1 MLGIIYLILAGILGY
16 KASKILIEEGTKF
29 SFINRIWLT
38 LPASFGVGTLLLTWV
53 VYIISWFFSVV
64 GKVENPL
71 LYGNAIGMAGVL
83 IFIILIEVQKYR
95 SHSSLVRSNMEIGLT
110 EQIDQDRKLKK
121 KSRKFSMDNLITDK
135 SRFKKEL
142 ILFGLLAA
150 FITYM
155 MFYVFYMKDGILYSG
170 LTVYGD
176 YAPHTAM
183 IRSFSMGNN
192 FPTQYPHY
200 GGADVKYHFMF
211 QFLAGNLEYLGM
223 RMDVAYNIVSLTSLT
238 GFLMLLYQLA
248 LRITGKMCCGV
259 LTIFLFFFRSGMA
272 FYRFVW
278 EHIQAGNLLETL
290 TENVSFI
297 GYTTNENWGLWN
309 LNVYLNQRHL
319 AFGLLMVTLAL
330 YLFMDWLETG
340 TMHEEKGFV
349 WMKER
354 LFSKEGWRS
363 RNLEQALLMGLFLGL
378 CAFWNGAAVIG
389 GLLILCG
396 FAVFSDGKLDY
407 LIMAAVTIFFSY
419 LQTKIF
425 ISGSAMSPQIYL
437 GFLAED
443 KTVWG
448 VVKYLFWMS
457 GVFFL
462 GLLVLGWFMRRRER
476 AILLGFIFPTIFAFV
491 LLMTPDINVNHK
503 YIMISYAFLTI
514 FWAWTICNFWTGE
527 RVKRNVKIADE
538 RKTEDIEN
546 EIKKETSQSDV
557 KTGRDRKIRKFA
569 GKVLAAILTICLS
582 ITGIYD
588 FAVIVKGNGPGRR
601 VAVNMNS
608 DLTCWLA
615 EHLDKNDLLLTPE
628 YSMNE
633 VTMSGV
639 MLYCGWPYYA
649 WSAGYDTNYR
659 AAQAVTI
666 YTTSDSE
673 TLKSTVK
680 QEKIT
685 YILFEEGSEF
695 EQQVCQEET
704 IAATYEK
711 VYETQDGR
719 IRIYKTN

>member
-29 SFINRIWLT
+29 SFINRSWLT

-53 VYIISWFFSVV
+53 VYIISWFFSVI
-64 GKVENPL
+64 GKVKNPL

-155 MFYVFYMKDGILYSG
+155 TFYVFYMKEGILYSG

-272 FYRFVW
+272 FFRFVW

-309 LNVYLNQRHL
+309 FNVYLNQRHL

-462 GLLVLGWFMRRRER
+462 GLLVLVWFMRRRER

-491 LLMTPDINVNHK
+491 LLITPDINVNHK

-695 EQQVCQEET
+695 EQQVCQEKT

>member
-16 KASKILIEEGTKF
+16 KASKILIEEETKF
-29 SFINRIWLT
+29 SFINRIWLI

-272 FYRFVW
+272 FFRFVW

-309 LNVYLNQRHL
+309 FNVYLNQRHL

-462 GLLVLGWFMRRRER
+462 GLLVLVWFMRRRER

-695 EQQVCQEET
+695 EQQVCQEKT